1 MVNCKKLGFYTFRI
15 CKTGKGIKKN
25 QFSWFNLTSLGRD
38 TGVEPVHVRFTAGC
52 VHRFTNR
59 ATARII
65 YSVNGSTSTL
75 FCSNSNQF

>member
-1 MVNCKKLGFYTFRI
+1 MPIFHGHLCCTLRM
-15 CKTGKGIKKN
+15 
-25 QFSWFNLTSLGRD
+25 GRD